1 MTLQA
6 GTRLGAYE
14 ILAQLGQGG
23 MGEVYRAT
31 DTKLARTVA
40 LKVLSPAL
48 TGDADYMAR
57 FTREA
62 HILASFNHPN
72 IALIYGLEDTGSVR
86 ALVMEL
92 EEGRNLADCI
102 AAGSLGMEETL
113 LIAKQVA
120 EALEAA
126 HDKGIVHRDLKPAN
140 IMLTPEGVGQGARF
154 RAGETGRDEGFF
166 G

>member
-1 MTLQA
+1 MEM
-6 GTRLGAYE
+6 GTWLGPYE
-14 ILAQLGQGG
+14 ILAPLGQGG

-72 IALIYGLEDTGSVR
+72 IAMIYGLEDTGSVR

-92 EEGRNLADCI
+92 EQLSKAQVLELNIPTGVPLLYE
-102 AAGSLGMEETL
+102 LGDSGEVL
-113 LIAKQVA
+113 S
-120 EALEAA
+120 
-126 HDKGIVHRDLKPAN
+126 HRYL
-140 IMLTPEGVGQGARF
+140 
-154 RAGETGRDEGFF
+154 
-166 G
+166 